1 MINIKGSDYMD
12 RKDCIPYET
21 PILPDSLARAYVPIQ
36 KICDY
41 FEPMEGLKN
50 GTIFPGLYKPFK
62 Y

>member
-1 MINIKGSDYMD
+1 MIDLKQPEYMD
-12 RKDCIPYET
+12 DKNCIPYET
-21 PILPDSLARAYVPIQ
+21 PIKPNSLARAYVPIQ

>member
-1 MINIKGSDYMD
+1 MINLKELGYMD
-12 RKDCIPYET
+12 CNDCVPYET
-21 PILPDSLARAYVPIQ
+21 PIKPNSLARAYVPMQ
-36 KICDY
+36 KICGY

>member
-1 MINIKGSDYMD
+1 MRETMESEYMD
-12 RKDCIPYET
+12 GKKCVPYET
-21 PILPDSLARAYVPIQ
+21 PIKPDSLARAYVPFQ